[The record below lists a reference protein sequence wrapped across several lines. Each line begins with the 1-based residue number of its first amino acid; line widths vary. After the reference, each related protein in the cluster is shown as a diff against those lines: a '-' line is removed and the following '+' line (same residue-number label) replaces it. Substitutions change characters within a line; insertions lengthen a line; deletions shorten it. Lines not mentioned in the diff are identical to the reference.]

1 MSLVYFGTVQVW
13 WVMYAK
19 LVADHSRHV
28 VTRLQNSVI
37 LMLSFSFW
45 TPSDIYAAERSNGW
59 MDGWMDGWIDA

>member
-45 TPSDIYAAERSNGW
+45 APSDIHALLNEV
-59 MDGWMDGWIDA
+59 MDGWMDGWMNA